1 VTPKAAAL
9 VLVSAL
15 LHATWNALIK
25 RERDPR
31 AAGLA
36 VLAVALVVAALLV
49 PFSGQAAFP
58 NAHAL
63 AWALGAGA
71 FEGGYFAALGLA
83 LARGPLGPAYTV
95 ARGGA
100 MLVTWPVSIVF
111 LGEAF
116 PWQARAGA
124 LLIAGGLALTAV
136 RPRETATAAS
146 LGWAALCAVCI
157 AGYHLSYKLAL
168 DSHAEPRA
176 LFAVALACA
185 LPINAGSLG
194 AAAWRESVAALRRS
208 PVALC
213 LGGAA
218 CTASFLVF
226 LDALSMAGAGAV
238 LTLRN
243 TSVLFAQALALWG
256 GERADRRV
264 LGGAALVVGGAV
276 LLAR

>member
-1 VTPKAAAL
+1 MTLRATVL
-9 VLVSAL
+9 VLLSAL
-15 LHATWNALIK
+15 FHAAWNALIK
-25 RERDPR
+25 RERSPR

-36 VLAVALVVAALLV
+36 VLAVAAAVAAALA
-49 PFSGQAAFP
+49 PFAGQTAFP
-58 NAHAL
+58 NPRAL

-71 FEGGYFAALGLA
+71 FEGAYFAALGMA

-100 MLVTWPVSIVF
+100 MLVIWPISIVF

-116 PWQARAGA
+116 AWPARIGA
-124 LLIAGGLALTAV
+124 LLIAVGLAVTTL
-136 RPRETATAAS
+136 RPREEANASSLAGAS
-146 LGWAALCAVCI
+146 LCAFGI
-157 AGYHLSYKLAL
+157 AGYHICYKLAL
-168 DSHAEPRA
+168 EARAEPRA

-185 LPINAGSLG
+185 LPINAASLG
-194 AAAWRESVAALRRS
+194 RTGWRESLEALRTS
-208 PVALC
+208 PWLLC
-213 LGGAA
+213 AGGAL
-218 CTASFLVF
+218 CTASFLVL
-226 LDALSMAGAGAV
+226 LDALSTSGAGAV

-243 TSVLFAQALALWG
+243 TSVLFAQALALWS